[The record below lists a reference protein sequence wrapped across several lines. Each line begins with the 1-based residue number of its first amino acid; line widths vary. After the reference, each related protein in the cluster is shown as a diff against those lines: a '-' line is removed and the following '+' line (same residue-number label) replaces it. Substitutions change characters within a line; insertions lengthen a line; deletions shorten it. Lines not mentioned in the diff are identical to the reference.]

1 MAKKKKETKVKH
13 REIAQKEDL
22 QELQGDMDAPIEDSD
37 IVEGM
42 VRCKSCKKD
51 VEPYPVENNR

>member
-22 QELQGDMDAPIEDSD
+22 QELQENMADFNKDNEKKG
-37 IVEGM
+37 IV
-42 VRCKSCKKD
+42 
-51 VEPYPVENNR
+51 P